1 MRAKRIERG
10 SDEAVGRDRGENR
23 VARLNMLYPVRVHQ
37 DGDGSL
43 GAVLPDF
50 PGCFSG
56 TDGWQDLPRMVR
68 EAQDTGDAPAMTA
81 PRPAPTE

>member
-1 MRAKRIERG
+1 MP
-10 SDEAVGRDRGENR
+10 
-23 VARLNMLYPVRVHQ
+23 YPVRVHQ

-68 EAQDTGDAPAMTA
+68 EARDTGDAPAMTA